1 MKRIIMAL
9 ALLGL
14 TYSMALAAEDSFEF
28 GRFGIV
34 HTYSQSPQPKNVVL
48 FVSGDGG
55 WNLGVIDMARSLS
68 SLDALVVGINIT
80 HYLKQLESS
89 GEVCSFP
96 ASDFELLSK
105 YVQKK
110 YGYDNYTAPVL
121 VGYSSGA
128 TLVYAILVQAPA
140 TTFRGGISMGFC
152 PDLPLTKPFCKGNNL
167 TWTAGPK
174 GKGYSFLPTETLDIP
189 WVVLQ
194 GDIDQ
199 VCSSKDTAVFVKAIK
214 NAQIYQLPKVGHGFS
229 VPKNWMPQFKEAYVT
244 VAAAKTSEPASDTSA
259 EVSDLPL
266 EVVPSADTSN
276 HILVVHLTGDGGWG
290 ITDRGLAKT
299 LSDSG
304 ISVVGLNTLHY
315 FWKEKDADRSSKD
328 LERILRYY
336 MTTWNKNEIILSGYS
351 LGADVLPFM
360 ANRLPQD
367 LLSKVRLIVLIGPS
381 AQTEFKFHLSDWIG
395 GGPSKDALPVQ
406 PEIDKLRSHRI
417 ICFYGQ
423 NDNDDICEQ
432 QDTSFVK
439 IVQLQGGHLVRA
451 HFDPIAMEIINAAKS
466 DPK

>member
-1 MKRIIMAL
+1 MNRIIIGIAL
-9 ALLGL
+9 FAFFWSGAQA
-14 TYSMALAAEDSFEF
+14 TEDSFQF
-28 GRFGIV
+28 GRFGTV
-34 HTYSQSPQPKNVVL
+34 HTYYQSPQPKNIVL

-55 WNLGVIDMARSLS
+55 WNLGVVDMARSLS
-68 SLDALVVGINIT
+68 SLDALVVGIDII

-89 GEVCSFP
+89 GDACSFP

-110 YGYDNYTAPVL
+110 YGYDNYAPPIL

-128 TLVYAILVQAPA
+128 TLIYAILVQAPS

-152 PDLPLTKPFCKGNNL
+152 PDLPLIKPFCRGNNL
-167 TWTAGPK
+167 AWTTGPK
-174 GKGYSFLPTETLDIP
+174 GKGYSFLPSDNLEVP

-199 VCSSKDTAVFVKAIK
+199 VCSSKDTAIFAKAVK

-229 VPKNWMPQFKEAYVT
+229 VPKNWMPQFKEAYLT
-244 VAAAKTSEPASDTSA
+244 VAAAKTTEPPSEPAI
-259 EVSDLPL
+259 EVGDLPL
-266 EVVPSADTSN
+266 EVIPSNDSTN
-276 HILVVHLTGDGGWG
+276 KVLVVHITGDGGWG
-290 ITDRGLAKT
+290 ITDRGLAKS

-304 ISVVGLNTLHY
+304 ISVVGLNSLHY
-315 FWKEKDADRSSKD
+315 FWKEKDPDRASKD

-336 MTTWNKNEIILSGYS
+336 MSAWNKNEIILSGYS

-360 ANRLPQD
+360 ANRLPED
-367 LLSKVRLIVLIGPS
+367 LISKVKLIVLIGPS

-395 GGPSKDALPVQ
+395 GGPGKDALPVR
-406 PEIDKLRSHRI
+406 PEIDKLKSHRI
-417 ICFYGQ
+417 TCFYGQ

-432 QDTSFVK
+432 LDTSFVK
-439 IVQLQGGHLVRA
+439 IIQLQGGHLVRT
-451 HFDPIAMEIINAAKS
+451 HFDPIAMEIINAAKP